1 MTAAAFTTEILERDN
16 LLVGPWRSPKQMLH
30 AQVYDSHASIHDD
43 ATAQKL
49 GFQGGTIE
57 GPTHFSQFAPS
68 VRADLGPGLVR
79 DRMPVRALSQP
90 RLRGRGSPGQHR
102 KAEAGP
108 NHLRDRHDQARRHR
122 DLARHRIGRRQWYG
136 NRASPA
142 ARRTEAARRSRHS
155 RRSQGRHEDR
165 PANRENGFRPEHGRS
180 LSVFA
185 GREAEGD
192 HRTFGVLFAG
202 TQSLGPGHHS
212 HGDAER
218 AVSIPRPRGPAAGP
232 RTGGR
237 IVRGSG
243 NPPAAR
249 PAIRRRELHSP
260 NAKWSR
266 SAAAAAPRACGCARP
281 CSPPTTRRSQPCC

>member
-1 MTAAAFTTEILERDN
+1 MTEAAFRTEIVERGN

-57 GPTHFSQFAPS
+57 GPTHFSQFAPL

-79 DRMPVRALSQP
+79 DRMPVRALPQP
-90 RLRGRGSPGQHR
+90 RLRGRGSSGQHR

-122 DLARHRIGRRQWYG
+122 DLARHRVGRRRWDG

-142 ARRTEAARRSRHS
+142 ARRTKAARRSRHS

-165 PANRENGFRPEHGRS
+165 PANRENGFRPAHGRP

-202 TQSLGPGHHS
+202 TQSLGTGHHP

-218 AVSIPRPRGPAAGP
+218 AVSIPRPRGPAADP

-237 IVRGSG
+237 AVRRSG

-249 PAIRRRELHSP
+249 ALYSPARATSP

-266 SAAAAAPRACGCARP
+266 
-281 CSPPTTRRSQPCC
+281 